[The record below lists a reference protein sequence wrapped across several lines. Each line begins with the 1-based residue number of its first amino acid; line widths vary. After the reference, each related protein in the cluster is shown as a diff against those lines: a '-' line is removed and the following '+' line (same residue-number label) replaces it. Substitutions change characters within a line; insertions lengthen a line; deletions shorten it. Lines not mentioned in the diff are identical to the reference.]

1 MTTSISELNEL
12 RQNVEHFKN
21 ELVNCLKS
29 ELPDYKGFINDN
41 IDDLNKVLGNS
52 TVPDY
57 YKVAIVGRFKV
68 GKSSFVNALTDS
80 RLAGVSTNPE
90 TAAISVFRY
99 SENAYAEID
108 IISKEKWQEL
118 KDEHQENPEDIS
130 GANRYSGFINFDK
143 EKNSNNADIEEQ
155 YIKQNGLSYR
165 INAVDW
171 TKTGQKE
178 FLKKVKEFTSTNSP
192 LHYLVNQITVYA
204 PVDLLKEQIELIDT
218 PGLADTVVFRAL
230 LTEEKVKDV
239 DAILFLTASGG
250 SYDQADKDFL
260 KRQLRLGQLKQLQVI
275 VTKIDV
281 TYTAAKRQAKDDDD
295 EIPTLTDFKKTE
307 ELRIR
312 KEIAKTLDELLA
324 GQINEEDGYRY
335 MEQLDAIRIHFVS
348 THYYEDGETENSGFP
363 QVKKQLHQILASS
376 TRLEQS
382 KKILLECFERVSS
395 KIQASCEN
403 RLDAIESTY
412 DEKKVQEQLQQIRK
426 RLEKE
431 LANFKKKLESPLNEM
446 AKEQAAFSKH
456 LQLYLDKIDMLARG
470 LIEGIKYDDR
480 DRHWRSKR
488 AGNWGFIH
496 GIENRIADKI
506 FPTVEQ
512 ILNEYIVHLNNYS
525 SSITIEL
532 DHLQKQIQDIEQKN
546 QLAGVKPL
554 SLAACQQ
561 NLVGKMVNKTYVE
574 NCKSGIIRN
583 LDGFINYSKLKEV
596 KESVSDVAGTGTNT
610 TQNYE
615 ISKYYNELQRDI
627 CQKLESY
634 LNEII
639 ESFAKNL
646 FDQAEGIKPKIE
658 QALMAELDAKESD
671 IATRL
676 ALSIS
681 GEKQKVLQHLSAMKD
696 LCSKVSISPDSK
708 IVLK

>member
-1 MTTSISELNEL
+1 
-12 RQNVEHFKN
+12 
-21 ELVNCLKS
+21 
-29 ELPDYKGFINDN
+29 
-41 IDDLNKVLGNS
+41 
-52 TVPDY
+52 
-57 YKVAIVGRFKV
+57 
-68 GKSSFVNALTDS
+68 
-80 RLAGVSTNPE
+80 
-90 TAAISVFRY
+90 
-99 SENAYAEID
+99 
-108 IISKEKWQEL
+108 
-118 KDEHQENPEDIS
+118 
-130 GANRYSGFINFDK
+130 
-143 EKNSNNADIEEQ
+143 
-155 YIKQNGLSYR
+155 
-165 INAVDW
+165 
-171 TKTGQKE
+171 
-178 FLKKVKEFTSTNSP
+178 
-192 LHYLVNQITVYA
+192 
-204 PVDLLKEQIELIDT
+204 
-218 PGLADTVVFRAL
+218 
-230 LTEEKVKDV
+230 
-239 DAILFLTASGG
+239 
-250 SYDQADKDFL
+250 
-260 KRQLRLGQLKQLQVI
+260 
-275 VTKIDV
+275 
-281 TYTAAKRQAKDDDD
+281 
-295 EIPTLTDFKKTE
+295 
-307 ELRIR
+307 
-312 KEIAKTLDELLA
+312 
-324 GQINEEDGYRY
+324 
-335 MEQLDAIRIHFVS
+335 
-348 THYYEDGETENSGFP
+348 
-363 QVKKQLHQILASS
+363 
-376 TRLEQS
+376 
-382 KKILLECFERVSS
+382 
-395 KIQASCEN
+395 
-403 RLDAIESTY
+403 
-412 DEKKVQEQLQQIRK
+412 
-426 RLEKE
+426 
-431 LANFKKKLESPLNEM
+431 M

-525 SSITIEL
+525 SSIKIEL

-546 QLAGVKPL
+546 QLAGVKPP

>member
-260 KRQLRLGQLKQLQVI
+260 KRQLRLGQLKQL
-275 VTKIDV
+275 
-281 TYTAAKRQAKDDDD
+281 
-295 EIPTLTDFKKTE
+295 
-307 ELRIR
+307 
-312 KEIAKTLDELLA
+312 
-324 GQINEEDGYRY
+324 
-335 MEQLDAIRIHFVS
+335 
-348 THYYEDGETENSGFP
+348 
-363 QVKKQLHQILASS
+363 
-376 TRLEQS
+376 
-382 KKILLECFERVSS
+382 
-395 KIQASCEN
+395 
-403 RLDAIESTY
+403 
-412 DEKKVQEQLQQIRK
+412 
-426 RLEKE
+426 
-431 LANFKKKLESPLNEM
+431 
-446 AKEQAAFSKH
+446 
-456 LQLYLDKIDMLARG
+456 
-470 LIEGIKYDDR
+470 
-480 DRHWRSKR
+480 
-488 AGNWGFIH
+488 
-496 GIENRIADKI
+496 
-506 FPTVEQ
+506 
-512 ILNEYIVHLNNYS
+512 
-525 SSITIEL
+525 
-532 DHLQKQIQDIEQKN
+532 
-546 QLAGVKPL
+546 
-554 SLAACQQ
+554 
-561 NLVGKMVNKTYVE
+561 
-574 NCKSGIIRN
+574 
-583 LDGFINYSKLKEV
+583 
-596 KESVSDVAGTGTNT
+596 
-610 TQNYE
+610 
-615 ISKYYNELQRDI
+615 
-627 CQKLESY
+627 
-634 LNEII
+634 
-639 ESFAKNL
+639 
-646 FDQAEGIKPKIE
+646 
-658 QALMAELDAKESD
+658 
-671 IATRL
+671 
-676 ALSIS
+676 
-681 GEKQKVLQHLSAMKD
+681 
-696 LCSKVSISPDSK
+696 
-708 IVLK
+708 